1 MPGRAMKG
9 RIMKRVPSVL
19 KLAVAAGLC
28 GGALFIGAEAR
39 SADQP
44 NPTDKLKNLELREI
58 GPAVMGGRIDD
69 FAVVESNPNIV
80 FAGAAS
86 GGVWKTTNNGT
97 TWTPVFD
104 KEAVSTI
111 GDIAIAP
118 SDPSVVWVGTGEPNN
133 RQSSSWGDGAYKSLD
148 GGKTWQNM
156 GLAATRLIGRI
167 VIHPR
172 NPDVVYVAALGHLW
186 GSNAERGVY
195 KTTDGG
201 KTWSQVLKINSD
213 TGVSDIAMDP
223 QSPDILYAA
232 AYERRRT
239 PYGFNGGGPDGG
251 IYKTSD
257 GGATWKK
264 LTKGLPY
271 ETGGGDIGRIGLD
284 IYRKDPNIVYAIV
297 QHEKGGTYRSEDKG
311 ETWKKMGDTNPR
323 PSYYSQI
330 RIDPNNDLRIW
341 ELGAQMFYSEDGGK
355 KFATDRVKGI
365 HGDYH
370 AMWIDPADSNHMIA
384 GSDGGIHWSYDS
396 GRSWDFVNTLAIG
409 QFYEISVDNER
420 PYHICG
426 GLQDNGSWCGPSQS
440 MTRDGITNEDWSVI
454 HGGDG
459 FYAAIDPVEPWTVYT
474 ESQDGNIDR
483 RDLRTQQQRSISPE
497 AKYGDAHYRYQWNA
511 PVAVS
516 VYNHTTIYYGGNYLF
531 KSMDRGDT
539 WMRLG
544 GDLTTGADRNKL
556 QIFGK
561 TPDKTTLSRHDGVQE
576 YPTITTF
583 SESPL
588 TPNVLWVGTDDGNL
602 QVTRDGGKSWKNVAS
617 RVPGVPKGTY
627 ISRVVASKAGEGAAL
642 ATFDG
647 HRDDDYG
654 IYIFATNDYG
664 ETWKAIRNGIPDSA
678 GSVHVVREHPRNQ
691 NLLFAGLEF
700 GLWVSWD
707 RGANWTALKN
717 NFPTVPVDDIQIQAR
732 ENDLVLATHGRS
744 IWIFDDITPLEKM
757 DASVLN
763 SDLTFFPPHG
773 AITFNIR
780 MRRWSGGQKF
790 FTAKNP
796 PYGAI
801 LNYYLKEALPP
812 ELPKTEAKDD
822 KDKAASANP
831 EKEEKGKGTIEEK
844 SKSATEPKKEG
855 KVKITVTDK
864 DGKVVR
870 EFDGAG
876 AAGVNRANWDLR
888 YNPAAE
894 PTPEQM
900 EAISAGYGEGPRG
913 PRVEPGKYTIKIKAG
928 MKEATQE
935 VVVED
940 DPHIQLS
947 PEDRAARR
955 AAIDQL
961 YALEKTTAKDRK
973 TIQGLK
979 DALNAARGQWKADAG
994 KPDVPKIPED
1004 IQKSADEL
1012 QKKVDKVAEKYIH
1025 EREGLGNAGPP
1036 FEWKPDPLPD
1046 QVQGLLQDLDGFAAT
1061 PGGQQKEKLA
1071 ELGPLVSDA
1080 SAQLKKLIDEDLAAL
1095 NKKMNDAGI
1104 PHIVPKPPEH
1114 RHDGVDGEEQDE

>member
-1 MPGRAMKG
+1 M
-9 RIMKRVPSVL
+9 
-19 KLAVAAGLC
+19 
-28 GGALFIGAEAR
+28 
-39 SADQP
+39 
-44 NPTDKLKNLELREI
+44 DKLKSLELREI

-80 FAGAAS
+80 FVGVAS

-104 KEAVSTI
+104 KEGVSTI

-118 SDPSVVWVGTGEPNN
+118 SDPSVVWVGSGEPNN

-156 GLAATRLIGRI
+156 GLRATHHIGRI

-172 NPDVVYVAALGHLW
+172 NPEVVYVAAEGHLW
-186 GSNAERGVY
+186 GPNPERGVY

-201 KTWSQVLKINSD
+201 KTWSHLLKINDD

-232 AYERRRT
+232 TYERRRT
-239 PYGFNGGGPDGG
+239 SFGFNGGGPDGG
-251 IYKTSD
+251 IYKTTD
-257 GGATWKK
+257 GGVTWKK

-271 ETGGGDIGRIGLD
+271 ENGGDTGRIGLD
-284 IYRKDPNIVYAIV
+284 VYRKDPNIVYAVV
-297 QHEKGGTYRSEDKG
+297 QHEKGGTFRSEDQG

-355 KFATDRVKGI
+355 KFVTDRVKRI
-365 HGDYH
+365 HGDFH
-370 AMWIDPADSNHMIA
+370 AMWIDPADSNHMLA
-384 GSDGGIHWSYDS
+384 GSDGGMHWSYDA
-396 GRSWDFVNTLAIG
+396 GRTWDFVNTIAIG
-409 QFYEISVDNER
+409 QFYEIALDNEK
-420 PYHICG
+420 PYHVCG
-426 GLQDNGSWCGPSQS
+426 GLQDNGSWCGPSRS
-440 MTRDGITNEDWSVI
+440 LTRDGITNEDWFVI

-459 FYAAIDPVEPWTVYT
+459 FYAAIDPVEPWIVYT
-474 ESQDGNIDR
+474 ESQDGYLDR
-483 RDLRTQQQRSISPE
+483 RDLRIGQQRFIAPE
-497 AKYGDAHYRYQWNA
+497 AKYGEPHYRFQWNS

-516 VYNHTTIYYGGNYLF
+516 AHSHTTIYYGGNYLF
-531 KSMDRGDT
+531 KSTDRGDT
-539 WMRLG
+539 WTRLG
-544 GDLTTGADRNKL
+544 GDLTTGVDRNKL

-561 TPDKTTLSRHDGVQE
+561 TPDKNTLSRHDGVQE
-576 YPTITTF
+576 YPAITTL

-602 QVTRDGGKSWKNVAS
+602 QVTRDGGKTWKNVAS
-617 RVPGVPKGTY
+617 RVPNVPKGTY
-627 ISRVVASKAGEGAAL
+627 VSRVVASKAAEGAAF

-647 HRDDDYG
+647 HRNDDYG
-654 IYIFATNDYG
+654 IYIFVTNDYG

-744 IWIFDDITPLEKM
+744 IWIFDDITPIEKM

-763 SDLTFFPPHG
+763 GDLTFFPPHV
-773 AITFNIR
+773 ATTFNIR

-801 LNYYLKEALPP
+801 LNYYLKEAVPP
-812 ELPKTEAKDD
+812 EPPKTEQKTD
-822 KDKAASANP
+822 KDEKDNAAAAKTQEKTKAA
-831 EKEEKGKGTIEEK
+831 
-844 SKSATEPKKEG
+844 EPKKEG

-870 EFDGAG
+870 EFDGPG
-876 AAGVNRANWDLR
+876 AAGMNRTNWDLR
-888 YNPAAE
+888 YDPASE

-900 EAISAGYGEGPRG
+900 EAINAGYWEGPRG
-913 PRVEPGKYTIKIKAG
+913 PLVEPGKYTVKIKAG
-928 MKEATQE
+928 TKEATQE

-940 DPHIQLS
+940 DPHIQIS

-955 AAIDQL
+955 AAMDQL
-961 YALEKTTAKDRK
+961 YAMEKMAAKDRK

-979 DALNAARGQWKADAG
+979 DGLTAARTQWKADAG
-994 KPDVPKIPED
+994 KPEARKIPED
-1004 IQKSADEL
+1004 IQKAADEL
-1012 QKKVDKVAEKYIH
+1012 QKKVDKVAEKYIR

-1036 FEWKPDPLPD
+1036 LEWKPEPLPD
-1046 QVQGLLQDLDGFAAT
+1046 QVRSLLEDLDGFAAA

-1080 SAQLKKLIDEDLAAL
+1080 SAQIKKLVDEDLSSL

-1104 PHIVPKPPEH
+1104 PHIVPKPAGQ
-1114 RHDGVDGEEQDE
+1114 RRDDGDYEESDR